1 MPQLDGLTFLSQ
13 FSWLLLFFLVLY
25 FRVVLVYLPPLAEV
39 LKLRKKTK
47 EQDVADIELM
57 GDSRK
62 VEAVS
67 YEDSLKQC
75 MEKTHLCFQDGSDA
89 ASKQA
94 EQAFVQVNKTSL
106 KQANQLYLS
115 TLSTLGLNQV
125 LGSRLV
131 AGSLSN

>member
-13 FSWLLLFFLVLY
+13 FSWLLLFFMVLY

-47 EQDVADIELM
+47 EQDLADIELM

-67 YEDSLKQC
+67 YENSLKQC
-75 MEKTHLCFQDGSDA
+75 MEQTHSCFQEGSE
-89 ASKQA
+89 ASA
-94 EQAFVQVNKTSL
+94 EEATKAFGKVNKTSL

-125 LGSRLV
+125 LGGRLV
-131 AGSLSN
+131 GGSLSN